1 MGDIAKDINS
11 SFANSKVK
19 ALLNLMY
26 TANWIRNKQ
35 ITFFNAYGISPQQYN
50 ILRILRGASQ
60 AISVQTIRDRM
71 IERAPNAT
79 RLMDKMCSKKL
90 IDRVAFE
97 EDRRVVHIAIRKE
110 GLQLLAKID
119 KELKSDWLQNLTEK
133 EAILLSDLL
142 DKIR

>member
-35 ITFFNAYGISPQQYN
+35 NSFFNAYGISPQQYN
-50 ILRILRGASQ
+50 ILRILRGASK

-79 RLMDKMCSKKL
+79 RLMDKMCLKKL
-90 IDRVAFE
+90 IDRVASK
-97 EDRRVVHIAIRKE
+97 EDRRVVHIAITKE
-110 GLQLLAKID
+110 GLQLLSKID
-119 KELKSDWLQNLTEK
+119 KELTSDWLQNLTEK
-133 EAILLSDLL
+133 EAIFLSDLL